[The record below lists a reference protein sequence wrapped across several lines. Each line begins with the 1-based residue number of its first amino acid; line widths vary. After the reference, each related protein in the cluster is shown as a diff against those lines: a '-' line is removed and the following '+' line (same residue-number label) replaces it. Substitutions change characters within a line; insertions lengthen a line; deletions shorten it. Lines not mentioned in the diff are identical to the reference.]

1 MLGHSVASPAAAHS
15 DEHAWIIRAQGGDRQ
30 AFDELVRR
38 HRAGVVNVVYRMCGE
53 AELAEEAAQEA
64 FLRAWQSLG
73 RFNPTQSAIPGA
85 AFRNWVYR
93 IAMNL
98 AVDML
103 RRERPTTSLVDPEAW
118 PSAEETPEAL
128 VERRQRAEQ
137 VQRAVLDLPAAS
149 RSVLV
154 LREYEALS
162 YQDIADTLN
171 IPLGTVMSRL
181 NYARQQLRRVLGAP
195 AEAA

>member
-1 MLGHSVASPAAAHS
+1 
-15 DEHAWIIRAQGGDRQ
+15 
-30 AFDELVRR
+30 
-38 HRAGVVNVVYRMCGE
+38 VVNVVYRMCGE

-103 RRERPTTSLVDPEAW
+103 RRERPTTSLVEPRGLAIGGRDSRGPG
-118 PSAEETPEAL
+118 
-128 VERRQRAEQ
+128 RA
-137 VQRAVLDLPAAS
+137 PAAGRAS
-149 RSVLV
+149 ATGS
-154 LREYEALS
+154 AGP
-162 YQDIADTLN
+162 T
-171 IPLGTVMSRL
+171 G
-181 NYARQQLRRVLGAP
+181 G
-195 AEAA
+195 